1 MSLEQGKTPR
11 DNVEFPKGAVTMVFD
26 GNGGARM
33 VDADSFAG
41 FRAAHGSP
49 AFAWQ
54 HLMRGH
60 PDAAGHLA
68 AIGLD
73 EFVTDALTAEETRPR
88 CTVHEDGVL
97 LNLRGVNPHPAA
109 EPGDMISIRLWVEA
123 HRIVG
128 VSVRALDALEG
139 MVSAM
144 LRGHGPRSPG
154 DFVAKLA
161 LRLADRAE
169 PEVAE
174 LTERIDSLE
183 ERLLGEDD
191 GEARAELASV
201 RRAAILL
208 RRYLVPQKDALL
220 ALEIEELS
228 WLGERDRAHLR
239 EAADRVV
246 RLGEELD
253 AIRDRAQLVHEQL
266 LDQRAESLNRRMLL
280 LTVVAAIFL
289 PLSLLTGLLGINVG
303 GIPGA
308 QSSWGFLVVCL
319 VIIAL
324 GSAVFLYFRKTGM
337 FR

>member
-1 MSLEQGKTPR
+1 MSLEQGGPAASPETPK
-11 DNVEFPKGAVTMVFD
+11 EPVTMIFD
-26 GNGGARM
+26 GSGGARI
-33 VDADSFAG
+33 VGAAG
-41 FRAAHGSP
+41 FDAFRP
-49 AFAWQ
+49 APGAPGFAWQ
-54 HLMRGH
+54 HLMRDH
-60 PDAAGHLA
+60 PDAAPRLA
-68 AIGLD
+68 TIGLD
-73 EFVTDALTAEETRPR
+73 EFVIDALMAEETRPR
-88 CTVHEDGVL
+88 CTVHGDGVL
-97 LNLRGVNPHPAA
+97 LNLRGVNPHPLA

-128 VSVRALDALEG
+128 VSVRALDALED
-139 MVSAM
+139 MVGAM
-144 LRGHGPRSPG
+144 ARGHGPRSPG

-174 LTERIDSLE
+174 LTDMIDGLE
-183 ERLLGEDD
+183 ERLLEDED
-191 GEARAELASV
+191 GTPRAELAGV

-228 WLGERDRAHLR
+228 WLSERDRAHLR

-253 AIRDRAQLVHEQL
+253 AIRDRAQIVHEQL
-266 LDQRAESLNRRMLL
+266 IDQRAESLNRRMLL

-308 QSSWGFLVVCL
+308 QNSWAFLIVCVVLVAVGSS
-319 VIIAL
+319 
-324 GSAVFLYFRKTGM
+324 VFFYFRKTGM